1 MGGPNQPIMAQARG
15 QATVQIRSSA
25 EVLSTVFSNQ
35 NVGDAVHAPQ
45 RQITPQTTA
54 AQPMAIAAPTP
65 DTQALA
71 MTLAKKSVQF
81 AAVRP
86 DVVRQIGK
94 DLITIDRFPFLVGRQ
109 SSRTS
114 EAMDPPVSL
123 AVSDNQPFQL
133 SRRHFMINQD
143 EDGIIVRDC
152 GSHNGTIVNGVL
164 LGGSSIG
171 SRAVLVSGENEI
183 IAGTLISPF
192 QFSCWI

>member
-1 MGGPNQPIMAQARG
+1 
-15 QATVQIRSSA
+15 
-25 EVLSTVFSNQ
+25 
-35 NVGDAVHAPQ
+35 
-45 RQITPQTTA
+45 
-54 AQPMAIAAPTP
+54 MAIAAPTH
-65 DTQALA
+65 DTQAFA
-71 MTLAKKSVQF
+71 MTLAKQSVQF

-94 DLITIDRFPFLVGRQ
+94 DSMTIDRFPFLVGRQ

-164 LGGSSIG
+164 LGGSSI
-171 SRAVLVSGENEI
+171 SFRAVLVSGENEI

-192 QFSCWI
+192 QFSCRI